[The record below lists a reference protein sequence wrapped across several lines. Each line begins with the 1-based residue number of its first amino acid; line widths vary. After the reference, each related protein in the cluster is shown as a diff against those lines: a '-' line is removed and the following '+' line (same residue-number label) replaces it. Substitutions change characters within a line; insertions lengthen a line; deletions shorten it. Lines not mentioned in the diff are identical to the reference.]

1 MYVMFKLCDTVQFRA
16 VDKKLDHVLLV
27 ASILCIWQIDA
38 KKDAIKVVK
47 KELKDAKSDYK
58 AKHSESARG

>member
-1 MYVMFKLCDTVQFRA
+1 MSCLSYVTLFSLGLQI
-16 VDKKLDHVLLV
+16 KKLDHMLLV

-38 KKDAIKVVK
+38 KKDAIRVAK

-58 AKHSESARG
+58 AKHSESARR